1 MDQPIDLNQFIEN
14 LKRIGLQTDEITR
27 YLESLVIQVDQQQ
40 HESTSQV

>member
-27 YLESLVIQVDQQQ
+27 YLDSLVIQVDQQQ